1 MNALRALLLACALS
15 CLATVGAADAPVA
28 AATPIA
34 QSSLLTLEG
43 EMTKETLNVRLRRTA
58 QTEPLSVTEFVAS
71 IDGKS
76 HSPARNADGSW
87 SVPLAGVPA
96 GDHRLSVIVGHD
108 GIREL
113 LEGPLP
119 AGTGAAAA
127 AEGGLGNHKQM
138 LWWILNIG
146 IVCVAAYVLSRR
158 MS

>member
-1 MNALRALLLACALS
+1 MKAPRALLLACVLS
-15 CLATVGAADAPVA
+15 CLATAGAADTTVA
-28 AATPIA
+28 AASPIA

-43 EMTKETLNVRLRRTA
+43 EMTKEALTVHLRRTA
-58 QTEPLSVTEFVAS
+58 QTEPLTITEFVAS

-76 HSPARNADGSW
+76 HSPTRNADGSW
-87 SVPLAGVPA
+87 SIPLSGVPA
-96 GDHRLSVIVGHD
+96 GEHRLSVIVGHD

-119 AGTGAAAA
+119 AGTGVAAV

-138 LWWILNIG
+138 LWWVLNIG
-146 IVCVAAYVLSRR
+146 IVCVAAYIVSRR